1 MTKKSKADKIWA
13 YRIKHPQATTSE
25 IAKATKSSYNYV
37 HALMA
42 KIGTPKE
49 VFEKEAKKVTR
60 GQVLDTAKEYVTK
73 DRAADHGNMEDNF
86 NTIGA
91 YWSVHLGVKVDAT
104 DVAVMMNLLKV
115 ARIKSN
121 PKHPDNWVD
130 ACGYMACGGEI
141 VSKG

>member
-1 MTKKSKADKIWA
+1 
-13 YRIKHPQATTSE
+13 
-25 IAKATKSSYNYV
+25 
-37 HALMA
+37 
-42 KIGTPKE
+42 
-49 VFEKEAKKVTR
+49 
-60 GQVLDTAKEYVTK
+60 
-73 DRAADHGNMEDNF
+73 MEDNF

-141 VSKG
+141 VGKG